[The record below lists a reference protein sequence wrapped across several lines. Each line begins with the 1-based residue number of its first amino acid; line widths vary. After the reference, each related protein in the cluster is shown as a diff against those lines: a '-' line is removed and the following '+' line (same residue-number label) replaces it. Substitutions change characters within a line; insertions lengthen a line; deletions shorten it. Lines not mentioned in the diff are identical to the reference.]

1 MELPRDISGKA
12 TVVIGLGLVIVL
24 FFGYRAHVNSREALQ
39 ILDLQ
44 MPNITRVAFDTQVFA
59 LTPANL
65 EPVLAST
72 STQFAAPE
80 GKEQLEKLKKEF
92 ASHLWIA
99 VMTRNRGLQSATD
112 VLTRVQLTTPITA
125 LQGYSSTG
133 YAKME
138 VKEGGVGKEAASV
151 NWNYIEP
158 AITAVTLIG
167 VQPKDFTGKP
177 PYSKKDMSIW
187 SRDFRLYFELAEVKS
202 KEGAIAYAY

>member
-12 TVVIGLGLVIVL
+12 MAVIGIGLVLVL
-24 FFGYRAHVNSREALQ
+24 FFGYRAYVNSRQALQ
-39 ILDLQ
+39 ILEIQ

-59 LTPANL
+59 LSPANL
-65 EPVLAST
+65 EPVLKSV
-72 STQFAAPE
+72 SEKFAGPE
-80 GKEQLEKLKKEF
+80 GNAEIEKFKKEF

-99 VMTRNRGLQSATD
+99 VMTRNRGLQSATE

-125 LQGYSSTG
+125 LQGYTSTG

-138 VKEGGVGKEAASV
+138 VKEDGIGKEAASV

-167 VQPKDFTGKP
+167 VQPKDFGGKA
-177 PYSKKDMSIW
+177 PYSQKDMRIW

>member
-12 TVVIGLGLVIVL
+12 TALIGISLALVL
-24 FFGYRAHVNSREALQ
+24 FFGYRGYVNSRQALK

-44 MPNITRVAFDTQVFA
+44 VPNITRVAFDTQVFA
-59 LTPANL
+59 LTSTNL
-65 EPVLAST
+65 EPVLKSVRAD
-72 STQFAAPE
+72 FAGPE
-80 GKEQLEKLKKEF
+80 GAAEIDKFKKEF
-92 ASHLWIA
+92 DSHLWIA
-99 VMTRNRGLQSATD
+99 VMTRNKGLKSATD
-112 VLTRVQLTTPITA
+112 VVTQVQLTTPITA
-125 LQGYSSTG
+125 LQGYSPTG

-158 AITAVTLIG
+158 AITTVTLIG
-167 VQPKDFTGKP
+167 VQPKDFGGKP
-177 PYSKKDMSIW
+177 PYSKKDMQIW

>member
-12 TVVIGLGLVIVL
+12 LAVIGIGLVLVL
-24 FFGYRAHVNSREALQ
+24 FFGYRGYVNSRQALQ
-39 ILDLQ
+39 ILELQ
-44 MPNITRVAFDTQVFA
+44 VPNITRVAFDTQVFA

-65 EPVLAST
+65 EPVLGSASA
-72 STQFAAPE
+72 QFAGPE

-138 VKEGGVGKEAASV
+138 VKEGGIGKEMASV

-167 VQPKDFTGKP
+167 VQPKDFGGTAP
-177 PYSKKDMSIW
+177 FSKKDMSLW

>member
-12 TVVIGLGLVIVL
+12 TAAIGIGLVLVL
-24 FFGYRAHVNSREALQ
+24 FFGYRAHVNARKALQ
-39 ILDLQ
+39 ILEIQ

-65 EPVLAST
+65 EPVIKSVTA
-72 STQFAAPE
+72 QFAGPE
-80 GKEQLEKLKKEF
+80 GTAEIDKLKKEF
-92 ASHLWIA
+92 GSHLWIA

-112 VLTRVQLTTPITA
+112 VMTRVQLTTPITA

-138 VKEGGVGKEAASV
+138 VKEGGIGKEAASL

-167 VQPKDFTGKP
+167 AQPKDFPGKP
-177 PYSKKDMSIW
+177 PYSKKDISIW

>member
-1 MELPRDISGKA
+1 MEIPRDISGKTTA
-12 TVVIGLGLVIVL
+12 LLVIGLVLVL
-24 FFGYRAHVNSREALQ
+24 FFGYRAHVNSRQALQ
-39 ILDLQ
+39 ILEIQ
-44 MPNITRVAFDTQVFA
+44 VPNITRVAFDTQVFA

-65 EPVLAST
+65 QPILT
-72 STQFAAPE
+72 SVAGQFAGSE
-80 GKEQLEKLKKEF
+80 GKEGMDKFKKEF

-99 VMTRNRGLQSATD
+99 VMTRNKGLQSATE
-112 VLTRVQLTTPITA
+112 VLTQVQLTTQITA

-133 YAKME
+133 YARME
-138 VKEGGVGKEAASV
+138 VKEGGIGKETASV

-167 VQPKDFTGKP
+167 VQPKDFAGKP

-202 KEGAIAYAY
+202 KEGVIAYAY